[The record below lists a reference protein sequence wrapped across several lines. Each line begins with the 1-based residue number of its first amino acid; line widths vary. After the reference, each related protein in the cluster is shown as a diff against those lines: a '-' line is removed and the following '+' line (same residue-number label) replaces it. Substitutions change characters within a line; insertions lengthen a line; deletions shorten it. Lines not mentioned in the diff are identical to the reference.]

1 MDTLRQW
8 MNHFAGTFWKLP
20 YLWNGRTVWKNMGQD
35 HGVAYIYYHPD
46 GGYFVGTRLI
56 APLEGDWSGTL
67 AWMQEH
73 PLNFGPL
80 HIPWR
85 NDHPSVFIC
94 TSLCE
99 RLYLKSQYLTKE
111 LEARTAEVKD
121 LEDKLEESRQQLE
134 VATSMLQAEWDPMQV
149 ESGPASSSGD
159 YVFVHP
165 TAKAA
170 AKAKSMP
177 EAPPQVTWIHLC
189 SLYMNA

>member
-1 MDTLRQW
+1 
-8 MNHFAGTFWKLP
+8 
-20 YLWNGRTVWKNMGQD
+20 
-35 HGVAYIYYHPD
+35 
-46 GGYFVGTRLI
+46 
-56 APLEGDWSGTL
+56 
-67 AWMQEH
+67 
-73 PLNFGPL
+73 
-80 HIPWR
+80 
-85 NDHPSVFIC
+85 
-94 TSLCE
+94 
-99 RLYLKSQYLTKE
+99 

-177 EAPPQVTWIHLC
+177 EASPQVTWIHLC
-189 SLYMNA
+189 ILYMKA